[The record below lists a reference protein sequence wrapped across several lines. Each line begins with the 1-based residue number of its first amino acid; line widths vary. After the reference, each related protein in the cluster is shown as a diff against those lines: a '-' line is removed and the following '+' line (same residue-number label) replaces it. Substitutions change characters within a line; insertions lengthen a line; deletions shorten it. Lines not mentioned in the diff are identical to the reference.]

1 MHGGIFGKD
10 VGILAGLL
18 AGKKICP
25 CLGMPFQFSHA
36 CPAVFKTVHI
46 KKCISI
52 FYEFILK
59 KWQPGDAHCPF
70 FQEMPVLR
78 AEMG

>member
-1 MHGGIFGKD
+1 MHGGIFGMD

-46 KKCISI
+46 KKYISI

-59 KWQPGDAHCPF
+59 NGKLGMPTVRFFRKCPF
-70 FQEMPVLR
+70 
-78 AEMG
+78 